1 MKNLKKFFVKFLTYT
16 FYPIAFFLVIII
28 RLISPII
35 LIRWQ
40 CTFSTRI
47 GHYTENLNIY
57 LCEKE
62 LGYNE
67 IEKKTIDIFYDRER
81 ICNLQ
86 LQKMFHKKLFFL
98 PWFIMHPINTIN
110 EYWFDKIFNSNRRHE
125 LGYYRKL
132 NKLENYLI
140 PPLSSFDTLNAQ
152 DDAKIQLQF
161 NQSEINIGNKIL
173 NKMGL
178 NPGEGYVTL
187 ILRNQNYLRDT
198 YKGINYTHHSHRDT
212 NIKFFESTIQYLTK
226 NENKVII
233 MGVNKEEIS
242 SKNLLNNKNV
252 TIYNESSFRSDFM
265 DIFILS
271 KSKFVISSITGL
283 DSVPFIFK
291 IPIIE
296 VGVIPFVYQRTY
308 SNLYISLFKNYFS
321 KTLNRC
327 LTMSEIFENDISHI
341 LGDNNLKNEIE
352 FIHPSSDE
360 ILSSCVEIENRI
372 SDTYIENDQNKEN
385 QKIFRDKYN
394 SFIKKYYPSREVSK
408 NKGIVAEKFLKNNH
422 FLLS

>member
-1 MKNLKKFFVKFLTYT
+1 
-16 FYPIAFFLVIII
+16 
-28 RLISPII
+28 
-35 LIRWQ
+35 
-40 CTFSTRI
+40 
-47 GHYTENLNIY
+47 
-57 LCEKE
+57 
-62 LGYNE
+62 
-67 IEKKTIDIFYDRER
+67 
-81 ICNLQ
+81 
-86 LQKMFHKKLFFL
+86 
-98 PWFIMHPINTIN
+98 
-110 EYWFDKIFNSNRRHE
+110 
-125 LGYYRKL
+125 
-132 NKLENYLI
+132 
-140 PPLSSFDTLNAQ
+140 
-152 DDAKIQLQF
+152 
-161 NQSEINIGNKIL
+161 
-173 NKMGL
+173 
-178 NPGEGYVTL
+178 
-187 ILRNQNYLRDT
+187 
-198 YKGINYTHHSHRDT
+198 
-212 NIKFFESTIQYLTK
+212 
-226 NENKVII
+226 

-291 IPIIE
+291 IPIVE

-341 LGDNNLKNEIE
+341 LGNNNLKNEIE

-385 QKIFRDKYN
+385 QKYLGTN
-394 SFIKKYYPSREVSK
+394 T
-408 NKGIVAEKFLKNNH
+408 IVL
-422 FLLS
+422 

>member
-1 MKNLKKFFVKFLTYT
+1 
-16 FYPIAFFLVIII
+16 
-28 RLISPII
+28 
-35 LIRWQ
+35 
-40 CTFSTRI
+40 
-47 GHYTENLNIY
+47 
-57 LCEKE
+57 
-62 LGYNE
+62 
-67 IEKKTIDIFYDRER
+67 
-81 ICNLQ
+81 
-86 LQKMFHKKLFFL
+86 
-98 PWFIMHPINTIN
+98 
-110 EYWFDKIFNSNRRHE
+110 
-125 LGYYRKL
+125 
-132 NKLENYLI
+132 
-140 PPLSSFDTLNAQ
+140 
-152 DDAKIQLQF
+152 
-161 NQSEINIGNKIL
+161 
-173 NKMGL
+173 
-178 NPGEGYVTL
+178 
-187 ILRNQNYLRDT
+187 
-198 YKGINYTHHSHRDT
+198 
-212 NIKFFESTIQYLTK
+212 
-226 NENKVII
+226 
-233 MGVNKEEIS
+233 
-242 SKNLLNNKNV
+242 
-252 TIYNESSFRSDFM
+252 M